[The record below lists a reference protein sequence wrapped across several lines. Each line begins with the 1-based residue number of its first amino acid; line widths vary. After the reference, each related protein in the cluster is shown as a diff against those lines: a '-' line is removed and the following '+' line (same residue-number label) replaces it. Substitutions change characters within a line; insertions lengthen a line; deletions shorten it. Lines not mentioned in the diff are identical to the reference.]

1 MVINE
6 FQFVDMRK
14 NIIYILLA
22 ASAMLFSCQ
31 KPELTEQELQPVQG
45 MEVGNEA
52 TISFT
57 AIVPG
62 NPDTKAMTETPTD
75 LGTMHLVIFDGNGMY
90 VETREAKKGSAK
102 THDGH
107 NYETT
112 FEVTLTVTDQPRIIH
127 FIANC
132 PVEQILYGHEV
143 SIIGNMYTTKAN
155 YVEEDR
161 TEHESAYWA
170 RIEVPYILVEE
181 TAEGSGKYRPIPG
194 ILGSFQCV
202 PMLRNYA
209 QVIVKDSENTT
220 EFEYLGFTLYNTI
233 DLGTVAPYN
242 NTTQKFQNFVNSE
255 TGKPYKYPN
264 LAYQGHALAAAEL
277 NTSLEMVPNDGTD
290 PDYDGY
296 KWYNDTNPFYMY
308 ERKISVKTDEEEKWS
323 ESPPHVIIKGRY
335 NGKINYY
342 KVDLVYNVY
351 GDATNPNQVTD
362 IVYYNILRNFRYQFT
377 ISEVAGE
384 GYDNVPDAIN
394 GSTSN
399 NLSGSAT
406 TTKFTNISDEV
417 GRIWVSY
424 TDTTLVSNNQVSL
437 KYKYVPDL
445 DKIAVTNN
453 DLVADGGAITLE
465 NLTGDVISDYEIADS
480 DIVGGQ
486 WDGYREITF
495 FINDPED
502 MTKEQTVVVRTDNA
516 NLTRDVRYYLKN
528 KYLLEVEC
536 TPKVEARIGAPVEID
551 LKLPVGLTDDM
562 FPLALN
568 IEVDKMSLSPDAT
581 QNTLPVEVGAS
592 IIPGN
597 ASAKTFHFVKTF
609 ETKAEYDILQTVGTQ
624 KILKTYW
631 LTNVVN
637 NEATVWVT
645 NKYFNDASDNFVNA
659 KSFVSLTLN
668 NGNTVREG
676 AGRTVS
682 ATLVLPESDNSY
694 TSRNIKF
701 TLEGLSRNGSTEPFY
716 ITPTSRTVT
725 INNLVTTDA
734 NSTLKITAEEDSYAM
749 ISTSVGRR
757 RGTFS
762 NLTFSQN
769 GTTVTSVPASTEQNV
784 TFSFEMSDYEIGM
797 PVTVEYEGLVL
808 NETATRATYTYIV
821 EKEGKQSID
830 FKTIPNS
837 GECRVRLA
845 AEGFDSAEK
854 ELVQSDIQNGRIPRN
869 RKISGTL
876 EGVPNSPNGQNNRTF
891 TISIEGNTSK
901 TFNANVTRTN
911 VGSIRNYSYTITIN
925 SNWDIQYTDPNQLVT
940 ITVTFQNNQYSG
952 TCTVNQLIEANLT
965 GIELS
970 LI

>member
-1 MVINE
+1 MKTK
-6 FQFVDMRK
+6 F
-14 NIIYILLA
+14 IYIILA
-22 ASAMLFSCQ
+22 ATAMLFSCQ
-31 KPELTEQELQPVQG
+31 KPELTEQEMQPVQG
-45 MEVGNEA
+45 VEVGNEA

-57 AIVPG
+57 ALVPG

-75 LGTMHLVIFDGNGMY
+75 LVSMHLVIFDGNGMY
-90 VETREAKKGSAK
+90 VETREAMKGSAK

-132 PVEQILYGHEV
+132 PVEQILYGHEA

-161 TEHESAYWA
+161 TEHETAYWA
-170 RIEVPYILVEE
+170 RVEVPYILVEE
-181 TAEGSGKYRPIPG
+181 TSVGSGKYRPIPG

-242 NTTQKFQNFVNSE
+242 NTTQKFQNFVNSA

-277 NTSLEMVPNDGTD
+277 NTSLEMDSTSD
-290 PDYDGY
+290 DGY
-296 KWYNDTNPFYMY
+296 KWYSDTNPFYMY

-406 TTKFTNISDEV
+406 TTKFTNISDAV

-424 TDTTLVSNNQVSL
+424 TDTTLVSNNQISL

-445 DKIAVTNN
+445 DKITVTNN

-536 TPKVEARIGAPVEID
+536 TPKVEARIGVPVEID
-551 LKLPVGLTDDM
+551 LKLPVGLTEDM

-609 ETKAEYDILQTVGTQ
+609 ETKEEYDILQTVGTQ

-725 INNLVTTDA
+725 INDLVTTDA

-749 ISTSVGRR
+749 ISASVGRR
-757 RGTFS
+757 RSYFTTEGNGLGFSESSLGTAANLPVDFS
-762 NLTFSQN
+762 FTLSDYDP
-769 GTTVTSVPASTEQNV
+769 GMTVTVALDGLVPADDN
-784 TFSFEMSDYEIGM
+784 
-797 PVTVEYEGLVL
+797 LAL
-808 NETATRATYTYIV
+808 ATATRAAENYTFSPTSANCTLCLKTTEGAKTCSVQLFADEYFYDASDIETIEQASSTTYSGTNKTITVRNVSRPTVNGGGQQQDTYTATIS
-821 EKEGKQSID
+821 SI
-830 FKTIPNS
+830 TVN
-837 GECRVRLA
+837 GAVVNYQ
-845 AEGFDSAEK
+845 GSA
-854 ELVQSDIQNGRIPRN
+854 SYSYSMG
-869 RKISGTL
+869 SGTL
-876 EGVPNSPNGQNNRTF
+876 TITLNS
-891 TISIEGNTSK
+891 ISITGSGINDNTDIVV
-901 TFNANVTRTN
+901 N
-911 VGSIRNYSYTITIN
+911 YTITRKKGN
-925 SNWDIQYTDPNQLVT
+925 ATGTTTGSTTTT
-940 ITVTFQNNQYSG
+940 IKTLG
-952 TCTVNQLIEANLT
+952 LT
-965 GIELS
+965 KQ
-970 LI
+970 